1 LYSKDQEGWVVM
13 KRSFLSILMI
23 ALFFGMSIA
32 LGQESSPDRPRFYQT
47 IGYIE
52 TDQADAITDG
62 LGTSV
67 SPKEL
72 TSEELDQIFGEGLGG
87 FLTANEN
94 QTGSPPW
101 VILWDEIL
109 NQRNA
114 SMEGSIELTSG
125 NSFMNSIQVNNILS
139 K

>member
-1 LYSKDQEGWVVM
+1 M
-13 KRSFLSILMI
+13 KRSFLSILII
-23 ALFFGMSIA
+23 ALFFGVSIA

-47 IGYIE
+47 IGYSG
-52 TDQADAITDG
+52 TDPVDTIADG
-62 LGTSV
+62 PGTSV
-67 SPKEL
+67 SPKKL

-87 FLTANEN
+87 FLTSNEN

-109 NQRNA
+109 NQRTA

-125 NSFMNSIQVNNILS
+125 NSFINSIQVNNILS